1 MAGLLVDELHR
12 ALCAVIEGQR
22 GTRITMLVLN
32 VKLQVSP
39 LAILLWAQL
48 TLESH
53 LINAT
58 ALRMPPQV
66 IGPGEVLGT

>member
-1 MAGLLVDELHR
+1 
-12 ALCAVIEGQR
+12 
-22 GTRITMLVLN
+22 MLILDVE
-32 VKLQVSP
+32 LQVIP
-39 LAILLWAQL
+39 PAILLRAQL

-66 IGPGEVLGT
+66 IGPSEVLGT